1 MTRFSRDPRRC
12 AAAVLGGPTT
22 VLDFGGLRIVSDPT
36 FDDAGPSGYLSK
48 LTDALVTEA
57 ELGAVDVV
65 LVSHD
70 QHPDNLDVR
79 GREFALGAPLVLTT
93 GNSAPRLGEH
103 AVGLPA
109 WTSHTVPRPD
119 AEGVLTV
126 LSVPA
131 VHGPEDA
138 ERDADGNVNCEVVGF
153 VLSGE
158 GLPTVYVSGDNA
170 SIRTVAEISRRVPR
184 IDAAIL
190 HAGAARVGAKYG
202 GRPLSLDS
210 RRAAAAAAVL
220 GAPVVIPTHYDG
232 WAHFSEGRADI
243 EFAFEEAGLSG
254 VLRSM
259 DHGTWVDLVDPRG

>member
-1 MTRFSRDPRRC
+1 MLARRDC
-12 AAAVLGGPTT
+12 AAVVLDGPTT
-22 VLDFGGLRIVSDPT
+22 VIDLGGLRIVSDPT
-36 FDDAGPSGYLSK
+36 FDDAGPSGYLTK
-48 LTDALVTEA
+48 LSDARVTA
-57 ELGAVDVV
+57 ADLGPVDVV

-79 GREFALGAPLVLTT
+79 GREFALAAPLVLTT
-93 GNSAPRLGEH
+93 AASAPRLGSG
-103 AVGLPA
+103 AVALPA
-109 WTSHTVPRPD
+109 WSSHTVPRPD
-119 AEGVLTV
+119 GRGVLLV
-126 LSVPA
+126 QSVPA

-170 SIRTVAEISRRVPR
+170 SIRAVTDISAR
-184 IDAAIL
+184 IPGISAAIL
-190 HAGAARVGAKYG
+190 HAGAARVPTKFG

-220 GAPVVIPTHYDG
+220 DARVVIPAHYDG

-243 EFAFEEAGLSG
+243 ELAFEEAGLSG
-254 VLRSM
+254 ILRSA
-259 DHGTWVDLVDPRG
+259 DHGTWVDLRA